1 MQVRIVQLAHRS
13 VMGTETRIQPMGA
26 DYGTHWPLGFDP
38 HLNEIQPLATEKGF
52 YGIFFGREETGWVDF
67 VAGMMVPE
75 GALPPA
81 GCVMRPVPGGTY
93 ARFDCTMAAIG
104 ST

>member
-52 YGIFFGREETGWVDF
+52 YGIDF